1 MDYPKRYIPKSL
13 SADDRKKQKKQ
24 LDKSTKDYDKGK
36 YTDRKKLKS
45 FKSRKSSNVVD
56 VKEKLGVPM
65 NFEKIAE
72 KLSSNKKRQKQLIQ
86 GMEEIC
92 DKGKGAYYS
101 SGSRPNQTPFSWC
114 KGRVA
119 SVLVGGKSRA
129 LDKAIVD
136 KYNIP
141 KI

>member
-13 SADDRKKQKKQ
+13 SADDKQKQKKQ

-45 FKSRKSSNVVD
+45 FKSKKSSYVVD

-65 NFEKIAE
+65 NFEKIAQ

-92 DKGKGAYYS
+92 LKGKGAYYS
-101 SGSRPNQTPFSWC
+101 SGSRPNQTPYSWC
-114 KGRVA
+114 LGRTA
-119 SVLVGGKSRA
+119 AVLVGGKSRTI
-129 LDKAIVD
+129 DKAIVD

>member
-1 MDYPKRYIPKSL
+1 MDYSNIYVPKSL
-13 SADDRKKQKKQ
+13 SEKDKKLQRKQ
-24 LDKSTKDYDKGK
+24 LKKSAEDYEKGK
-36 YTDRKKLKS
+36 FTGRKKLKS
-45 FKSRKSSNVVD
+45 FKSKTSGNVLEVRK
-56 VKEKLGVPM
+56 KLGVPM

-72 KLSSNKKRQKQLIQ
+72 KLSSSKKRQKELIQ

-92 DKGKGAYYS
+92 EKGKGAYYS

-129 LDKAIVD
+129 IDKKIVD

>member
-1 MDYPKRYIPKSL
+1 MDYSNKYVPKSL
-13 SADDRKKQKKQ
+13 SEKDKKLQRKQ
-24 LDKSTKDYDKGK
+24 LKKSAEDYEKGK
-36 YTDRKKLKS
+36 YTPRKKLKS
-45 FKSRKSSNVVD
+45 FKSRPSSYAVEVR
-56 VKEKLGVPM
+56 KKLGVPM
-65 NFEKIAE
+65 NFEKIAK
-72 KLSSNKKRQKQLIQ
+72 KLTSSKTRQKQLIQ

-92 DKGKGAYYS
+92 EKGKGAYYS

-129 LDKAIVD
+129 IDKKIVD

>member
-1 MDYPKRYIPKSL
+1 MDYSNTYVPKSL
-13 SADDRKKQKKQ
+13 SEKDKKLQRKQLKKSADD
-24 LDKSTKDYDKGK
+24 YEKGK
-36 YTDRKKLKS
+36 YTPRKKLKS
-45 FKSRKSSNVVD
+45 FKSKPSGYVVE
-56 VKEKLGVPM
+56 VKKKLGVPM
-65 NFEKIAE
+65 NFEKIAK
-72 KLSSNKKRQKQLIQ
+72 KLSSSKDKQKQLIT

-92 DKGKGAYYS
+92 EKGKGAYYS

-129 LDKAIVD
+129 IDKKIVD

>member
-13 SADDRKKQKKQ
+13 SADDKKKQKKQ
-24 LDKSTKDYDKGK
+24 LDKSVKDYDKGK
-36 YTDRKKLKS
+36 YTERKKLKS

-65 NFEKIAE
+65 NFEKIEE
-72 KLSSNKKRQKQLIQ
+72 KLSNNKKRQKQLIQ

>member
-13 SADDRKKQKKQ
+13 SAVDKQKQKKQ

-45 FKSRKSSNVVD
+45 FKSKKSSYVVD

-65 NFEKIAE
+65 NFEKISE

-92 DKGKGAYYS
+92 DKGKAAYYS

-129 LDKAIVD
+129 IDKAIVD

>member
-1 MDYPKRYIPKSL
+1 MDYSNKYVPKSL
-13 SADDRKKQKKQ
+13 SEKDKKLQRKQ
-24 LDKSTKDYDKGK
+24 LKKSADDYDKGK
-36 YTDRKKLKS
+36 YTPRKKLKS
-45 FKSRKSSNVVD
+45 FKSKPSGYVVE
-56 VKEKLGVPM
+56 VKKKLGVPM
-65 NFEKIAE
+65 NFEKIAK
-72 KLSSNKKRQKQLIQ
+72 KLSSSKDKQKKLIT

-92 DKGKGAYYS
+92 EKGKGAYYS

-129 LDKAIVD
+129 IDKKIVD

>member
-1 MDYPKRYIPKSL
+1 MDYSNKYVPKSL
-13 SADDRKKQKKQ
+13 SASDKKLQKKQ
-24 LDKSTKDYDKGK
+24 LKKSAEDYDEGK

-45 FKSRKSSNVVD
+45 FKSKPSNYVVE
-56 VKEKLGVPM
+56 VKKKLGVPM
-65 NFEKIAE
+65 NFEKIAK
-72 KLSSNKKRQKQLIQ
+72 KLTSSKDKQKKLIT

-92 DKGKGAYYS
+92 EKGKGAYYS

-129 LDKAIVD
+129 IDKKIVD

>member
-56 VKEKLGVPM
+56 VKQKLGVPM

>member
-1 MDYPKRYIPKSL
+1 MDYSNTYVPKSL
-13 SADDRKKQKKQ
+13 SEKDKKLQRKQ
-24 LDKSTKDYDKGK
+24 LKKSAEDYDKGK
-36 YTDRKKLKS
+36 YTPRKKLKS
-45 FKSRKSSNVVD
+45 FKSRPSSYAVEVR
-56 VKEKLGVPM
+56 KKLGVPM

-72 KLSSNKKRQKQLIQ
+72 KLTSSKTRQKKLIQ

-92 DKGKGAYYS
+92 DKAKGAYYS

-119 SVLVGGKSRA
+119 SVLVGGKSREI
-129 LDKAIVD
+129 DKKIVD

>member
-1 MDYPKRYIPKSL
+1 MDYSNIYVPKSL
-13 SADDRKKQKKQ
+13 SEKDKKLQRKQLKKSADD
-24 LDKSTKDYDKGK
+24 YEKGK
-36 YTDRKKLKS
+36 YTPRKKLKS
-45 FKSRKSSNVVD
+45 FKSKPSGYVVE
-56 VKEKLGVPM
+56 VKKKLGVPM
-65 NFEKIAE
+65 NFEKIAK
-72 KLSSNKKRQKQLIQ
+72 KLSSSKDKQKKLIT

-92 DKGKGAYYS
+92 EKGKGAYYS

-129 LDKAIVD
+129 IDKKIVD

>member
-1 MDYPKRYIPKSL
+1 MSYSNKYVPKSL
-13 SADDRKKQKKQ
+13 SEKDKKLQKKQ
-24 LDKSTKDYDKGK
+24 LKKSADDYDKGK
-36 YTDRKKLKS
+36 YTPRKKLKS
-45 FKSRKSSNVVD
+45 FKSKPSGYIVE
-56 VKEKLGVPM
+56 VKKKLGVPM
-65 NFEKIAE
+65 NFEKIAK
-72 KLSSNKKRQKQLIQ
+72 KLSSSKDKQKKLIT

-92 DKGKGAYYS
+92 EKGKGAYYS
-101 SGSRPNQTPFSWC
+101 SGSRPNQSPFSWC

-129 LDKAIVD
+129 IDKKIVD

>member
-13 SADDRKKQKKQ
+13 STEEKKKQKKQ
-24 LDKSTKDYDKGK
+24 LDKSVKDYDKGK
-36 YTDRKKLKS
+36 YTERKKLKS

-72 KLSSNKKRQKQLIQ
+72 KLSNNKKRQKQLIQ

>member
-1 MDYPKRYIPKSL
+1 MDYSNTYVPKSL
-13 SADDRKKQKKQ
+13 SEKDKKLQRKQLKKSADD
-24 LDKSTKDYDKGK
+24 YEKGK
-36 YTDRKKLKS
+36 YTPRKKLKS
-45 FKSRKSSNVVD
+45 FKSKPSGYVVE
-56 VKEKLGVPM
+56 VKKKLGVPM
-65 NFEKIAE
+65 NFEKIAK
-72 KLSSNKKRQKQLIQ
+72 KLTSSKDKQKKLIT

-92 DKGKGAYYS
+92 EKGKGAYYS

-129 LDKAIVD
+129 IDKKIVD